1 MTTTTADRGQ
11 RELHRHADSLRDQ
24 LAPTVRT
31 LIHQAA
37 ADLYYGPYQ
46 EGEDGDG
53 EAYPG
58 FVSAM
63 KTIRNAIDALEVDDI
78 WVDWDCGDVMET
90 EPQGYEIANPYWS
103 IHDPDGDPSEWVE
116 PPWETITRF
125 DRRYVLRAM
134 LGDLAE
140 YL

>member
-1 MTTTTADRGQ
+1 MTTTTDRGQ
-11 RELHRHADSLRDQ
+11 RELHEHADSLRAQ

-31 LIHQAA
+31 LIHQAHM
-37 ADLYYGPYQ
+37 DLYYGPYQ
-46 EGEDGDG
+46 VDEG
-53 EAYPG
+53 YPG
-58 FVSAM
+58 FVEAM
-63 KTIRNAIDALEVDDI
+63 RTIGAAIEALAVDDI
-78 WVDWDCGDVMET
+78 WIDWDTGEVMET
-90 EPQGYEIANPYWS
+90 EPQGYEIANPY
-103 IHDPDGDPSEWVE
+103 HDPEDEDSDPSEWIE